1 MFNFHLPHL
10 SKKPQQ
16 CSREAIKWA
25 AERIGVSYEGLQARL
40 SDEERTRVMVAYE
53 SWKQRMQES

>member
-1 MFNFHLPHL
+1 MLHFHLPRL

-16 CSREAIKWA
+16 CSRDAVIWA
-25 AERIGVSYEGLQARL
+25 AERIGISYEGLQARL